1 MLVEAAMKEQFLF
14 MNHLLLTVEMMTTDL
29 LTSLQTFFRNDG
41 ARKIQKSL
49 FRSQSP
55 ATCLIIKIQIVPDVE
70 TLIF

>member
-49 FRSQSP
+49 FRSQS
-55 ATCLIIKIQIVPDVE
+55 TCLIIKIQIVPDVE